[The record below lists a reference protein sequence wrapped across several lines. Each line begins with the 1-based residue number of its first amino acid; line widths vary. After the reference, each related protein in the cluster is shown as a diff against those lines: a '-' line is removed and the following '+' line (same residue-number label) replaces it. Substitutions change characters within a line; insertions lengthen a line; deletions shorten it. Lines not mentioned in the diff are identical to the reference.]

1 MAKNWL
7 VFILMIKVYYI
18 DQKSKINGEQP
29 TDPLQNLQ
37 SLNNQNKTVLK
48 VQSEC
53 LQQVLRFPDAEIRPI
68 IHSKKGEIFISL
80 L

>member
-1 MAKNWL
+1 MTKA
-7 VFILMIKVYYI
+7 YYI

-53 LQQVLRFPDAEIRPI
+53 LQQVLRFPDAEIGSI
-68 IHSKKGEIFISL
+68 IHSEKGEIFISL